1 MSKNEFDAL
10 LLKKLQEE
18 AFEYNPDGWKQL
30 SERLSD
36 AVPAPIETDNF
47 DALLVAK
54 LQEDNFEYEPK
65 SWQQLAE
72 RLEHP
77 EGMPKATPF
86 PLKKWGIAIGS
97 AAALLLTIGLAA
109 VFNNG
114 SKNDDTGSASVA
126 NNTVTEQ
133 QETAKPTE
141 NNTTPTPKVKQNEA
155 VTAPQSPA
163 HQQSVIANS
172 NTKAGTSTILNPI
185 PNTNNP
191 GRSILVPGDNK
202 PEKAR
207 ELPENT
213 AIANTQVQNS
223 QPKSIVNQ
231 DITAPVKQQ
240 DNSGFIAQNQYN
252 QPWPDAGDYVSSRS
266 SKPKT
271 NISFAGG
278 VNYGNINTGYTAGV
292 SVKQKI
298 GGDFFVDGTVA
309 MMYNN
314 NANNVAANNGPSVTE
329 QPPSNIALRP
339 AKGTLNSVSAPALA
353 PIQKL
358 YYVQMNPSFGYQ
370 IEDKV
375 ALSVGGDFQKM
386 LNKTDEIV
394 QPDNTNT
401 KIFPTMDI
409 GLTTKSEFTISP
421 NLQAGLLYR
430 EGLNNIFKADAP
442 YVNRRYLQVQFKYNI
457 PLK

>member
-18 AFEYNPDGWKQL
+18 AFQYNPDSWKQL
-30 SERLSD
+30 SGRLPD
-36 AVPAPIETDNF
+36 AIPSPVEINSF
-47 DALLVAK
+47 DTLLAAK
-54 LQEDNFEYEPK
+54 LQEDTFEYDPK

-72 RLEHP
+72 RLENP
-77 EGMPKATPF
+77 ESKPKATPF

-109 VFNNG
+109 IFNG
-114 SKNDDTGSASVA
+114 LKNDGEGAASVA
-126 NNTVTEQ
+126 KNTVSKQ
-133 QETAKPTE
+133 QATDKSVE
-141 NNTTPTPKVKQNEA
+141 NAVPKVQQNVN
-155 VTAPQSPA
+155 VTAHQNLA
-163 HQQSVIANS
+163 HQQNAAPKNNAKPGITN
-172 NTKAGTSTILNPI
+172 ILNPI
-185 PNTNNP
+185 PAINN
-191 GRSILVPGDNK
+191 RTQYIIVPVNNK
-202 PEKAR
+202 IEKAQQ
-207 ELPENT
+207 LPDNPV
-213 AIANTQVQNS
+213 IANTQIQNN
-223 QPKSIVNQ
+223 QTNVVNPE
-231 DITAPVKQQ
+231 ITVPVKKE
-240 DNSGFIAQNQYN
+240 DNPGFIAQNQYN
-252 QPWPDAGDYVSSRS
+252 QPWPDAGDYAGSAS

-271 NISFAGG
+271 NIAFAGG

-292 SVKQKI
+292 SVKRKI
-298 GGDFFVDGTVA
+298 GGDFFVDGTLA

-314 NANNVAANNGPSVTE
+314 NINNVAANNGPPVN
-329 QPPSNIALRP
+329 QPSGNTASKP
-339 AKGTLNSVSAPALA
+339 AKGSINSVSAPALA

-386 LNKTDEIV
+386 LNTTDEIV

-421 NLQAGLLYR
+421 NLQAGLMYR